1 MCASNN
7 LHEEQIEEQK
17 KREQEITQQ
26 SGELP
31 QVSLA
36 QVDLH

>member
-1 MCASNN
+1 MCGSIN

-17 KREQEITQQ
+17 KREQETTQQ
-26 SGELP
+26 SSELP

-36 QVDLH
+36 QVNLH